1 MVSEGH
7 FLDAPAKT
15 EKGRLELEVFVP
27 YSNFSASVLANIIN
41 SKGVSFIRLSD
52 LFSELVVSLW
62 SI

>member
-7 FLDAPAKT
+7 VLCSSQ
-15 EKGRLELEVFVP
+15 EKGRIELEVFVP
-27 YSNFSASVLANIIN
+27 YSNFPASVLAHIIN
-41 SKGVSFIRLSD
+41 SKGVSFVRLPN